1 MKTSLK
7 NAELVNTVLRKMMM
21 IMFIVGQEMENV
33 NTDHINQEKITMA
46 SIRSGIGETM
56 EYKTKTVEI
65 RLTKEEFEKLKT
77 VNQLVLV
84 QSGICG
90 ILKVLKLK
98 LLATYLTVRNY

>member
-1 MKTSLK
+1 
-7 NAELVNTVLRKMMM
+7 
-21 IMFIVGQEMENV
+21 
-33 NTDHINQEKITMA
+33 
-46 SIRSGIGETM
+46 M